1 MESGSLAARD
11 QRWGVRVTLRHPVT
25 VRWEDHDRIGTL
37 HNISV
42 SGCFIEIPFPYP
54 VGATLNLSFLLEP
67 GIPLMITDGKVVM
80 RNHGGLGIRFLYRD
94 PDTPLTLKRWVDAHA
109 PARRASAPSPH
120 AP

>member
-1 MESGSLAARD
+1 MESGSPKAQD
-11 QRWGVRVTLRHPVT
+11 QRWGARVPLRHPVT
-25 VRWEDHDRIGTL
+25 IRWEDHDRTGTL

-67 GIPLMITDGKVVM
+67 GTPPVVTDGKVVM
-80 RNHGGLGIRFLYRD
+80 RNHGGIGIRFLYRE
-94 PDTPLTLKRWVDAHA
+94 PDTPLVLKRWVDVHQTSRG
-109 PARRASAPSPH
+109 PASPSPR